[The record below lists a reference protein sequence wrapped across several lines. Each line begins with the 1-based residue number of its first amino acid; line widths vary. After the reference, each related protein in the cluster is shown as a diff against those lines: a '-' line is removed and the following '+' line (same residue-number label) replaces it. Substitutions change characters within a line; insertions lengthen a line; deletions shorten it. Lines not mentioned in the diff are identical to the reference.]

1 MRIRFAF
8 TFFPARL
15 ALSPEPRWEF
25 AANENESKK
34 LLVVMT
40 RFSLVARVEAS
51 GLDYDAP
58 RTREEIALKSG
69 SVSRRRPVMST
80 FDTSPHV
87 LRPQQERSRAALAKI
102 VQAAEKLLR
111 KNGID
116 GFSMAAVAEAADLP
130 VGNIYR
136 RFKGKDELLQ
146 AIKHDVTSRIEMAA
160 AARLSQQQFSDIP
173 TLVRALVGA
182 ASKTFASDETLYRIV
197 FDSRTQ
203 NPVLNQIGLSGRHR
217 IFAAYREALLPF
229 LDGVPKSRA
238 ELLVRVSFH
247 LLAAA
252 IVGKARADDG
262 ALADLSWNVLE
273 SEIGTAAIA
282 YLETSIRAGAK
293 PIRPTRIRT
302 SGTRKAR

>member
-1 MRIRFAF
+1 MKAD
-8 TFFPARL
+8 
-15 ALSPEPRWEF
+15 
-25 AANENESKK
+25 
-34 LLVVMT
+34 MM
-40 RFSLVARVEAS
+40 
-51 GLDYDAP
+51 G
-58 RTREEIALKSG
+58 RTTG
-69 SVSRRRPVMST
+69 MST

-102 VQAAEKLLR
+102 VQAAEKILR

-146 AIKHDVTSRIEMAA
+146 AIKHDVTSRIEVAVA
-160 AARLSQQQFSDIP
+160 ERLSKQEFSDIP
-173 TLVRALVGA
+173 SLVRATVGA

-197 FDSRTQ
+197 FDSRTR
-203 NPVLNQIGLSGRHR
+203 NPVLNQIGLSGRR
-217 IFAAYREALLPF
+217 RVFAAYREALLPF
-229 LDGVPKSRA
+229 LDSVPKSRA

-252 IVGKARADDG
+252 IVGKARVEDD
-262 ALADLSWNVLE
+262 ALTDLSWNVLG

-282 YLETSIRAGAK
+282 YLETNISAGAK
-293 PIRPTRIRT
+293 PIKPTTTRR
-302 SGTRKAR
+302 SGTRKAT

>member
-1 MRIRFAF
+1 
-8 TFFPARL
+8 
-15 ALSPEPRWEF
+15 
-25 AANENESKK
+25 
-34 LLVVMT
+34 
-40 RFSLVARVEAS
+40 
-51 GLDYDAP
+51 
-58 RTREEIALKSG
+58 
-69 SVSRRRPVMST
+69 
-80 FDTSPHV
+80 

-102 VQAAEKLLR
+102 VQAAEKNPEKRRHRWFL
-111 KNGID
+111 D
-116 GFSMAAVAEAADLP
+116 GGGTQRRPICLSVTSIAASRARTSSFKRSSM
-130 VGNIYR
+130 I
-136 RFKGKDELLQ
+136 
-146 AIKHDVTSRIEMAA
+146 VTSRIEMAV
-160 AARLSQQQFSDIP
+160 AARLSQQHFSDNP
-173 TLVRALVGA
+173 YSRSSTLSGPQANLRQRWKLSTGSCV
-182 ASKTFASDETLYRIV
+182 
-197 FDSRTQ
+197 DSRTQ

-252 IVGKARADDG
+252 IVGKARVDDG

-282 YLETSIRAGAK
+282 YLETGIRAGAK

>member
-1 MRIRFAF
+1 
-8 TFFPARL
+8 
-15 ALSPEPRWEF
+15 
-25 AANENESKK
+25 
-34 LLVVMT
+34 
-40 RFSLVARVEAS
+40 
-51 GLDYDAP
+51 
-58 RTREEIALKSG
+58 
-69 SVSRRRPVMST
+69 MST
-80 FDTSPHV
+80 FEISPHV

-102 VQAAEKLLR
+102 VQAAEKILR
-111 KNGID
+111 KDGID

-146 AIKHDVTSRIEMAA
+146 AIKHDVTSRIEMAV

-182 ASKTFASDETLYRIV
+182 ARRTFASDETLYRIV

-273 SEIGTAAIA
+273 SETGTAAIA

>member
-1 MRIRFAF
+1 
-8 TFFPARL
+8 
-15 ALSPEPRWEF
+15 
-25 AANENESKK
+25 
-34 LLVVMT
+34 
-40 RFSLVARVEAS
+40 
-51 GLDYDAP
+51 
-58 RTREEIALKSG
+58 
-69 SVSRRRPVMST
+69 MST
-80 FDTSPHV
+80 FDISPHV

-102 VQAAEKLLR
+102 VQAAERILR
-111 KNGID
+111 KDGID
-116 GFSMAAVAEAADLP
+116 SFSMAAVAEAADLP

-146 AIKHDVTSRIEMAA
+146 AIKHDVTSRIEMAV

-203 NPVLNQIGLSGRHR
+203 NPVLNQIGLSGRYR
-217 IFAAYREALLPF
+217 MFAAYGEALRPF
-229 LDGVPKSRA
+229 LAGVPNSRA
-238 ELLVRVSFH
+238 ELLVRISFH
-247 LLAAA
+247 LLAAG
-252 IVGKARADDG
+252 IVGKARVDDG
-262 ALADLSWNVLE
+262 AFADLSWDVLE

-282 YLETSIRAGAK
+282 YLKMSIHAGAK

>member
-1 MRIRFAF
+1 
-8 TFFPARL
+8 
-15 ALSPEPRWEF
+15 
-25 AANENESKK
+25 
-34 LLVVMT
+34 
-40 RFSLVARVEAS
+40 
-51 GLDYDAP
+51 
-58 RTREEIALKSG
+58 
-69 SVSRRRPVMST
+69 MST
-80 FDTSPHV
+80 FDISPHV

-102 VQAAEKLLR
+102 VQAAEKILR
-111 KNGID
+111 KDGID

-146 AIKHDVTSRIEMAA
+146 AIKHDVTSRIEMAV

-229 LDGVPKSRA
+229 LEWARPALTTERSPICHGMYWNLRSERLLLHISKRA
-238 ELLVRVSFH
+238 SV
-247 LLAAA
+247 LAP
-252 IVGKARADDG
+252 
-262 ALADLSWNVLE
+262 SQ
-273 SEIGTAAIA
+273 
-282 YLETSIRAGAK
+282 
-293 PIRPTRIRT
+293 
-302 SGTRKAR
+302 SGQQE